1 MSHHLDRLIRLAK
14 KTGDRLIVHDP
25 VRGNDIVMLSI
36 DAYETMLQRLDDVV
50 FDAQEEIPFGSDDPF
65 GQWDHTER
73 ISFDEEHDE
82 DNEDDEED
90 ETDDWV
96 TPADVMRDRYP
107 SFLNDSEE
115 SDTASPWN
123 REVDHTRALDD
134 IRIEDIPFGQPAS
147 PLVPEEHTPPATSWE
162 EEPIDDEPVFL
173 EEPV

>member
-36 DAYETMLQRLDDVV
+36 DAYETMLQRLDHADFDVS
-50 FDAQEEIPFGSDDPF
+50 EEVPFGSDDPF
-65 GQWDHTER
+65 GQSDTDTN
-73 ISFDEEHDE
+73 ISFDEEHD
-82 DNEDDEED
+82 DEED
-90 ETDDWV
+90 GIDDWV

-107 SFLNDSEE
+107 SFLDDSTE
-115 SDTASPWN
+115 SDTASPRN
-123 REVDHTRALDD
+123 REDIHTPALDE
-134 IRIEDIPFGQPAS
+134 IRIEDIPFDRPIS
-147 PLVPEEHTPPATSWE
+147 SSLPEEHTPPAASWE